1 MATPTN
7 KEQQPI
13 SLRVMRLSKP
23 IFSNTDVNYYEPNNS
38 IITKALDQTTSKIL
52 SSMESQQLYPL
63 INMSSFIPNSS
74 SESSLL
80 NASSNSSLNQLVS
93 SVDNSYPEPRMRDY
107 TDTEILKL
115 PPNFGMIYL
124 GETFVTYICLNNE
137 TNKPVHSVS
146 VKIELQTSTQKLLLV
161 ENQPTELEV
170 KKNLEYISQ
179 YEIKELGVHILICT
193 VYFLNNNGEQR
204 SIKRFYKF
212 QVHNPIAVKTKV
224 NSLSDGRIFFEAQIQ
239 NTSQDRMYL
248 ERVSFEPHDSYHCK
262 DLNFVV
268 QEESPYLNEP
278 GKSINKEN
286 TPPPNANTATLGVDV
301 NGTTPSTN
309 VNSTDVNNSAVATT
323 TNSTTTTTKKKRSIF
338 GASNILLAN
347 NVRQYLFMLE
357 QIPGISPLNKLG
369 KLDIQWRTNFGE
381 VGHLQTS
388 TLTRKIPPI
397 EYLHVKVTSI
407 KPEIIRVEQP
417 FQCTIE
423 LTNNSP
429 SDMNVQ
435 FSLAKHDYN
444 SSILCKGKCMKNV
457 KVDSQ
462 KSQTFTIQFIPI
474 INGLHSLG
482 GFKVV
487 DIVSGLS
494 KELDHLSDIY
504 VYDEQEELN

>member
-1 MATPTN
+1 MATTTN

-23 IFSNTDVNYYEPNNS
+23 IFSSTDVNYYEPTNG
-38 IITKALDQTTSKIL
+38 IITKALDQTATKIL
-52 SSMESQQLYPL
+52 SSIDAQQLYPL
-63 INMSSFIPNSS
+63 INMSSFLPSSNS
-74 SESSLL
+74 ETSLL
-80 NASSNSSLNQLVS
+80 TASNSSLNQLVS
-93 SVDNSYPEPRMRDY
+93 SVDNSYPEPRMRDF

-137 TNKPVHSVS
+137 TNKTVHSVS
-146 VKIELQTSTQKLLLV
+146 VKIELQTSSQKLLLV

-193 VYFLNNNGEQR
+193 VYYMTELNEQR

-239 NTSQDRMYL
+239 NTSQDRMFL
-248 ERVSFEPHDSYHCK
+248 EKVSFEPHESYHCK
-262 DLNFVV
+262 DLNYVV
-268 QEESPYLNEP
+268 QQGTPYLNEP
-278 GKSINKEN
+278 GKPTKEN
-286 TPPPNANTATLGVDV
+286 LNPNATTNPSATD
-301 NGTTPSTN
+301 PST
-309 VNSTDVNNSAVATT
+309 A
-323 TNSTTTTTKKKRSIF
+323 TKKKSIF
-338 GASNILLAN
+338 GSSNILLAN

-388 TLTRKIPPI
+388 TLSRKIPPI

-407 KPEIIRVEQP
+407 TPEIIRVEQP
-417 FQCTIE
+417 FKCTIE

-457 KVDSQ
+457 KVESQ

-474 INGLHSLG
+474 ISGLHALG

-487 DIVSGLS
+487 DIISGLN
-494 KELDHLSDIY
+494 KDLDHLTDIY
-504 VYDEQEELN
+504 VYDEEDLI

>member
-1 MATPTN
+1 MATTS

-23 IFSNTDVNYYEPNNS
+23 IFSNTDVNFYEPTNNV
-38 IITKALDQTTSKIL
+38 ITKALDQTTNKIL
-52 SSMESQQLYPL
+52 SSIDSQQLYPI
-63 INMSSFIPNSS
+63 INMSSFLPNST

-80 NASSNSSLNQLVS
+80 SSSNSSLNQLVS

-137 TNKPVHSVS
+137 TNKTVRSVS
-146 VKIELQTSTQKLLLV
+146 VKIELQTSSQKLLLV
-161 ENQPTELEV
+161 ENQPTDLEV
-170 KKNLEYISQ
+170 RKNLEYISQ

-193 VYFLNNNGEQR
+193 VFYMNEANEQR
-204 SIKRFYKF
+204 TIKRFYKF

-239 NTSQDRMYL
+239 NTSQDRMFL
-248 ERVSFEPHDSYHCK
+248 ERISFEPNESYNCK
-262 DLNFVV
+262 DLNYVV
-268 QEESPYLNEP
+268 QQNYPYLNEP
-278 GKSINKEN
+278 NKSSKEN
-286 TPPPNANTATLGVDV
+286 FNP
-301 NGTTPSTN
+301 
-309 VNSTDVNNSAVATT
+309 NSTGES
-323 TNSTTTTTKKKRSIF
+323 SLTKKKSIF
-338 GASNILLAN
+338 GSSNILLAN

-388 TLTRKIPPI
+388 TLSRKIPPI
-397 EYLHVKVTSI
+397 EYLHVKVKSI
-407 KPEIIRVEQP
+407 NPETIRVEQP

-435 FSLAKHDYN
+435 FTLAKHDYN
-444 SSILCKGKCMKNV
+444 SSILCKGKCMRSV
-457 KVDSQ
+457 RVESQ

-474 INGLHSLG
+474 ISGLHSLG

-487 DIVSGLS
+487 DTVSGIS
-494 KELDHLSDIY
+494 KDLDHLTDIY
-504 VYDEQEELN
+504 VYDEEDLI

>member
-1 MATPTN
+1 MSQASG

-23 IFSNTDVNYYEPNNS
+23 IFSSTDVNYYEPTNN

-52 SSMESQQLYPL
+52 SSVDSQQLYPM
-63 INMSSFIPNSS
+63 INMSSFLPSS
-74 SESSLL
+74 NSESSLL
-80 NASSNSSLNQLVS
+80 TSSNSSLNQLVS
-93 SVDNSYPEPRMRDY
+93 SVDNSYPEPRMRDF

-137 TNKPVHSVS
+137 TNKTVRSVS
-146 VKIELQTSTQKLLLV
+146 VRIELQTSSQKLLLV
-161 ENQPTELEV
+161 ENQPTDLEV

-193 VYFLNNNGEQR
+193 VFYMTETNEQR
-204 SIKRFYKF
+204 TIKRFYKF

-239 NTSQDRMYL
+239 NTSQDRMFL
-248 ERVSFEPHDSYHCK
+248 EKVSFEPHESYHCK
-262 DLNFVV
+262 DLNYVV
-268 QEESPYLNEP
+268 QQMTPYLNEP
-278 GKSINKEN
+278 NKHGQEN
-286 TPPPNANTATLGVDV
+286 RNPNVGD
-301 NGTTPSTN
+301 GT
-309 VNSTDVNNSAVATT
+309 VAT
-323 TNSTTTTTKKKRSIF
+323 KQKSIF
-338 GASNILLAN
+338 GSSNILLAN

-388 TLTRKIPPI
+388 TLSRKIPPI

-407 KPEIIRVEQP
+407 TPEIIRVEQP

-435 FSLAKHDYN
+435 FNMTKHDYN
-444 SSILCKGKCMKNV
+444 SSILCKGKYMRTV
-457 KVDSQ
+457 RVESQ

-474 INGLHSLG
+474 ISGLHALG
-482 GFKVV
+482 GFKAV
-487 DIVSGLS
+487 DIVSGTS
-494 KELDHLSDIY
+494 KDLDHLTDIY
-504 VYDEQEELN
+504 VYDEEELI

>member
-1 MATPTN
+1 MATSTS

-23 IFSNTDVNYYEPNNS
+23 LFSNTDVNYYEPTNS
-38 IITKALDQTTSKIL
+38 IITKALDQTTTKIL
-52 SSMESQQLYPL
+52 SSMESQQLYPM
-63 INMSSFIPNSS
+63 INMTSFLPNST
-74 SESSLL
+74 SESSSL
-80 NASSNSSLNQLVS
+80 NSSNSSLNQLVS
-93 SVDNSYPEPRMRDY
+93 SIDNSYPEPRMRDY

-137 TNKPVHSVS
+137 TNKPVHAVS
-146 VKIELQTSTQKLLLV
+146 VKIELQTSSQKLLLV
-161 ENQPTELEV
+161 ENRPTELEV

-193 VYFLNNNGEQR
+193 VLYMTENREQR
-204 SIKRFYKF
+204 TFKRFYKF

-239 NTSQDRMYL
+239 NTSQNRMYL

-262 DLNFVV
+262 DLNYIV
-268 QEESPYLNEP
+268 QDESPYLNEP
-278 GKSINKEN
+278 
-286 TPPPNANTATLGVDV
+286 T
-301 NGTTPSTN
+301 
-309 VNSTDVNNSAVATT
+309 
-323 TNSTTTTTKKKRSIF
+323 
-338 GASNILLAN
+338 N

-388 TLTRKIPPI
+388 TLSRKIPPI

-407 KPEIIRVEQP
+407 QPEIIHVEQP

-457 KVDSQ
+457 KVESQ

-474 INGLHSLG
+474 VSGLHSLG

-487 DIVSGLS
+487 DIISGLS
-494 KELDHLSDIY
+494 KELDHLTDIY
-504 VYDEQEELN
+504 IYDEDLILN

>member
-1 MATPTN
+1 MSTTS

-23 IFSNTDVNYYEPNNS
+23 IFSSTDVTYYEPTNNV
-38 IITKALDQTTSKIL
+38 ITKALDQTTNKIL
-52 SSMESQQLYPL
+52 TSVDSQQLYPI
-63 INMSSFIPNSS
+63 INMSSFLPNST

-80 NASSNSSLNQLVS
+80 SSSNSSLNQLVS
-93 SVDNSYPEPRMRDY
+93 SVDNSYPEPRLRDY

-137 TNKPVHSVS
+137 TNKTVHSVS
-146 VKIELQTSTQKLLLV
+146 VKIELQTSSQKLLLV

-170 KKNLEYISQ
+170 RKNLEYISQ

-193 VYFLNNNGEQR
+193 VFYMNESNEQR
-204 SIKRFYKF
+204 TIKRFYKF

-239 NTSQDRMYL
+239 NTSQDRMFL
-248 ERVSFEPHDSYHCK
+248 ERVSFEPHESYNCK
-262 DLNFVV
+262 DLNYVV
-268 QEESPYLNEP
+268 QQSCPYLNES
-278 GKSINKEN
+278 KSKEN
-286 TPPPNANTATLGVDV
+286 LSP
-301 NGTTPSTN
+301 
-309 VNSTDVNNSAVATT
+309 NSA
-323 TNSTTTTTKKKRSIF
+323 NSSSKKKSIF
-338 GASNILLAN
+338 GSSNILLAN

-369 KLDIQWRTNFGE
+369 KLDIQWRTNYGE

-388 TLTRKIPPI
+388 TLSRKIPPI
-397 EYLHVKVTSI
+397 EYLHVKVKSI
-407 KPEIIRVEQP
+407 NPEIIRVEQP

-435 FSLAKHDYN
+435 FTLAKHDYN
-444 SSILCKGKCMKNV
+444 SSILCKGKCMRNIRV
-457 KVDSQ
+457 ESQ

-474 INGLHSLG
+474 ISGLHSLG

-487 DIVSGLS
+487 DSVSGIS
-494 KELDHLSDIY
+494 KDLDHLTDIY
-504 VYDEQEELN
+504 VYDEEDLI